1 MDDLDRLSDWMA
13 PLLHRLQ
20 PREQRQLARQ
30 IARDLRQ
37 ENTQRMRAQAG
48 PDGQPWEPRK
58 ALTRSARGKLRSAP
72 LFTRLGRAKHLKAS
86 GSPQEAVVQFVGR
99 AERIAR
105 VHHFG
110 LRDRVKPGGPEY
122 DYPARPL
129 LGITPEFEEK
139 LQGRILDHLA
149 RG

>member
-1 MDDLDRLSDWMA
+1 MA
-13 PLLHRLQ
+13 PLLRQLQ

-129 LGITPEFEEK
+129 LGITDAQIERVRDLLLK
-139 LQGRILDHLA
+139 HLSE
-149 RG
+149 

>member
-1 MDDLDRLSDWMA
+1 MA
-13 PLLHRLQ
+13 PLLRQLQ

-37 ENTQRMRAQAG
+37 DNTQRMRAQAG

-105 VHHFG
+105 VHHYG
-110 LRDRVKPGGPEY
+110 LRDRVKPGGPMHEY
-122 DYPARPL
+122 AQRQL
-129 LGITPEFEEK
+129 LGITPEFA
-139 LQGRILDHLA
+139 QRVHDMIIDHLA
-149 RG
+149 AAR